1 MNSSITRYPE
11 IIHSLDVLFS
21 APSFTTCYS
30 ILSYGYEI
38 NILYDP
44 SGRQS
49 FFHFGSDEAMKKY
62 LEISCRYIL
71 TISPDYIISE
81 YTEGLSLSE
90 CRIYIK
96 HMVINNINRAD
107 FMPIDG
113 GDILTKRILS

>member
-38 NILYDP
+38 SILYDP
-44 SGRQS
+44 AGRQS
-49 FFHFGSDEAMKKY
+49 FFHFGSDESMIKY
-62 LEISCRYIL
+62 LDMSCRYIL
-71 TISPDYIISE
+71 TISPEYIISE
-81 YTEGLSLSE
+81 YTEGLSLRE
-90 CRIYIK
+90 CRIYLK
-96 HMVINNINRAD
+96 HIVIDNINRAD

-113 GDILTKRILS
+113 GDKLTKRILS